1 MNRLKRNFVPR
12 QEKPKNKTTG
22 LLLTAVIGSALS
34 VAGLNPEAQAIGVNA
49 ENFAP
54 AVSNHSA
61 LLHDSPYTIA
71 PKAWTLGVT
80 MDYAFRPVELG
91 DGNDV
96 RESILDHLW
105 MTHLSGGYGV
115 NDRLEV
121 SAVLPFALLSSHEN
135 PRDYLVDIG
144 ASRSSFLLSDIR
156 AAGKLKVL
164 EWGTAFAGTHSVAAE
179 IRLPSGSKSALLS
192 DDTTRA
198 KLSIPSSLFST
209 AGDWEISLNPG
220 LIFWG
225 NKERVIGD
233 TGFAGGRRTLL
244 ARSWAASWDSSFR
257 WTVLGT
263 NERAGHLG
271 LEAGIRTEF
280 SQGYIA
286 LNSAGNPWE
295 WGFGGR
301 YLLRDDL
308 TLHSSFGTGLGRGV
322 GSPLFRLMAGV
333 RWSGGG
339 VKEVETEDSFDLRD
353 VGKDYTDTELDR
365 ILAEAQAEDQPKR
378 VASDESLLRLMVEGR
393 VVDIGFIRFDFDSSR
408 LSAEANETIDAL
420 MQQILVE
427 KPKRVHIEGHTD
439 SVGSLAYNVA
449 LSKRRA
455 DSVKKALISR
465 GLEAEIITT
474 SGAAFRF
481 PVASNSTKQGRAA
494 NRRIEV
500 ALDGSEFRKSKFTP
514 AELKKFQEWIAP
526 GGRRPKRD

>member
-1 MNRLKRNFVPR
+1 MNDSKM
-12 QEKPKNKTTG
+12 EKDCRTDSRK
-22 LLLTAVIGSALS
+22 ISRSAALVS
-34 VAGLNPEAQAIGVNA
+34 VAALLNLPSAVLTTQAFALGVNA

-80 MDYAFRPVELG
+80 TDYAYRPVELG

-96 RESILDHLW
+96 RESVLDHLW
-105 MTHLSGGYGV
+105 MTHLSAGYGL
-115 NDRLEV
+115 NEKFEM
-121 SAVLPFALLSSHEN
+121 SGVLPFALLNSHEN
-135 PRDYLVDIG
+135 PNEYLVEIG
-144 ASRSSFLLSDIR
+144 ESRTAFLLSDMR
-156 AAGKLKVL
+156 VAAKFKAL
-164 EWGTAFAGTHSVAAE
+164 EWGTAFAGTHALAAE
-179 IRLPSGSKSALLS
+179 IRIPSGSSRALLS
-192 DDTTRA
+192 DATTRA

-225 NKERVIGD
+225 DKERVVGD

-263 NERAGHLG
+263 SGRPGHVG

-301 YLLRDDL
+301 YLLTEDL
-308 TLHSSFGTGLGRGV
+308 TLHSSLGTGLGRGV
-322 GSPLFRLMAGV
+322 GSPLLRLMAGV
-333 RWSGGG
+333 RWTGGG
-339 VKEVETEDSFDLRD
+339 VKEVEIEDSFDLRD

-378 VASDESLLRLMVEGR
+378 MASDESLLRLMVEGR

-420 MQQILVE
+420 MQQILLE

-439 SVGSLAYNVA
+439 SVGSLAYNMA

-455 DSVKKALISR
+455 DSVKKALTNR
-465 GLEAEIITT
+465 GLEANIITT
-474 SGAAFRF
+474 SGAAFRY

-500 ALDGSEFRKSKFTP
+500 SLDGSTFRKSKFTP